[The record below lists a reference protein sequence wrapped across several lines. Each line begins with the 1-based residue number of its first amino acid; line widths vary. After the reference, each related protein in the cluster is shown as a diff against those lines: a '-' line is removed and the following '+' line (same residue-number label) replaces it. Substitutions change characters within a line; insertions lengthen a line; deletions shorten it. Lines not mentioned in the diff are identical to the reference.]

1 MIGPGRGV
9 ELSYRVITVVNLV
22 QLVLIP
28 ALLVAWQ
35 AWESTL
41 SFGAWMLRTMAVGS
55 LLLLMDRLLD
65 WSFLST
71 WGRTVMWVL
80 FGVAFITSGVR
91 AFRQPLWVR
100 PEGRSWIPVVASI
113 LVIAG
118 TAVPLANSLRG
129 LSVPGEPVALTFP
142 FRGGCFH
149 IAHGGSRKIINGHM
163 KVAAP
168 DLRAWRG
175 QMWGLDVFKL
185 YPMGNRARGF
195 FPENLEDY
203 AIFGEPVYA
212 PCEGE
217 VVATENEL
225 PDLIPPDTDT
235 VNKAGNYVLLTCG
248 DEAVILLA
256 HLKQGSVAVRPGE
269 WVTVGDRLG
278 EIGNSGN
285 TTEPHLHISAQR
297 DVGDETILDAEPR
310 AMTFDGDWLVRN
322 DVVCFDGKPD

>member
-1 MIGPGRGV
+1 LG
-9 ELSYRVITVVNLV
+9 YRVVTVVNLV

-28 ALLVAWQ
+28 ALLIAWQ
-35 AWESTL
+35 AAGGTSSL
-41 SFGAWMLRTMAVGS
+41 GAWVLRTVAVGS
-55 LLLLMDRLLD
+55 LLLLADRLLD
-65 WSFLST
+65 WSFLTT
-71 WGRTVMWVL
+71 WGRTVMW
-80 FGVAFITSGVR
+80 GVFAIALITSGVR
-91 AFRQPLWVR
+91 AWRQPLWVR

-149 IAHGGSRKIINGHM
+149 IAHGGSREIINGHM

-168 DLRAWRG
+168 GLHVWRG
-175 QMWGLDVFKL
+175 QMWGLDIFKL
-185 YPMGNRARGF
+185 YPRGNRARGF
-195 FPENLEDY
+195 FPENLQDY

-212 PCEGE
+212 PCTGE
-217 VVATENEL
+217 IVAVENGL
-225 PDLIPPDTDT
+225 PDLTPPESDE
-235 VNKAGNYVLLTCG
+235 VNKAGNYVLLRCG

-256 HLKQGSVAVRPGE
+256 HLKRGSVVVRPGE
-269 WVTVGDRLG
+269 QVSVGDRLG

-297 DVGDETILDAEPR
+297 GVGEETILDAEPR
-310 AMTFDGDWLVRN
+310 GMTFGGDWLVRN
-322 DVVCFDGKPD
+322 DAVCFDRETG